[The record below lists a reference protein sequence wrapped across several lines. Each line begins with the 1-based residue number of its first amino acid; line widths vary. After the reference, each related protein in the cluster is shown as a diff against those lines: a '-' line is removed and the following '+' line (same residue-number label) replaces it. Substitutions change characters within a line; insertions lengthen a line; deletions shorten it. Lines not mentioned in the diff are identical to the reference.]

1 MAEQDVYTK
10 ALSTI
15 LNDLENVYGLKTVD
29 KTGTRKLCDL
39 DVEECLLQL
48 QDSITHSTKA
58 TRSEKD
64 RKALKSIVHLSFISH
79 RMKFYK
85 KIRLDYSKYP
95 NMGQVSEI
103 LLIFTNKI
111 TKSEEL
117 KKINSI
123 IVILSQIDAKTAKMR
138 NAMGYRFLRIFVVIL
153 LNGNISHAS
162 VIADFILNQFIIEG

>member
-58 TRSEKD
+58 
-64 RKALKSIVHLSFISH
+64 LKSIVHLSYISH

-103 LLIFTNKI
+103 LLIFTSKI

>member
-29 KTGTRKLCDL
+29 KTCTRKLCDL

-58 TRSEKD
+58 IRSEKD
-64 RKALKSIVHLSFISH
+64 RKALKSIVHLSYISH

-103 LLIFTNKI
+103 LLIFTSKI

>member
-1 MAEQDVYTK
+1 MRYTEK
-10 ALSTI
+10 
-15 LNDLENVYGLKTVD
+15 DLKTKYD
-29 KTGTRKLCDL
+29 NFTDYLSSII
-39 DVEECLLQL
+39 ELLILSPFRLINEISKKVVYLEQ
-48 QDSITHSTKA
+48 
-58 TRSEKD
+58 
-64 RKALKSIVHLSFISH
+64 KALKSIVHLSYISH

-103 LLIFTNKI
+103 LLIFTSKI